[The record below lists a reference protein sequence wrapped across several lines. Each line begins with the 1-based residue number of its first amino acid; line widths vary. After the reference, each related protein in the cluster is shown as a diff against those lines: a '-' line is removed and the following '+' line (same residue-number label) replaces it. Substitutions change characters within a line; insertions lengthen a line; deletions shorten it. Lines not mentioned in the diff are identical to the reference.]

1 MNYTFNNS
9 SIVSVNSGTI
19 VLNVS
24 GKTRT
29 FADAKLVSAVDGKIV
44 LDLPEAKI
52 ESGIY
57 LTTTSTETFGC
68 GFDHILILK
77 QKPFL
82 DLEYYVSQLRERLQ
96 YEDYWEGRHSCR
108 TRNATPEEIQ
118 ELDDQLAAEGK
129 CWNPDTMQI
138 EKLRWKPIKDVRYFH
153 IIIAGGTIQVDDY
166 RWAGDEVDENLYDMG
181 NCFKTRE
188 EAEIKLAKIKKLLLE
203 V

>member
-29 FADAKLVSAVDGKIV
+29 FADAKLVSAVDGNII
-44 LDLPEAKI
+44 LDLPEVSFKKGDHLVIHTAWGNRTFILSKNTDI
-52 ESGIY
+52 KVY
-57 LTTTSTETFGC
+57 YHVSTHSVGLGFNDFWFKAENTF
-68 GFDHILILK
+68 
-77 QKPFL
+77 
-82 DLEYYVSQLRERLQ
+82 
-96 YEDYWEGRHSCR
+96 
-108 TRNATPEEIQ
+108 RNATPEEIQ
-118 ELDDQLAAEGK
+118 ELNEQLAAREK

-138 EKLRWKPIKDVRYFH
+138 EKLRWKPIKNVKYFH

-166 RWAGDEVDENLYDMG
+166 RWVGDGIDKNLYDMG
-181 NCFKTRE
+181 NCFETEE
-188 EAEIKLAKIKKLLLE
+188 EAKAVAEKIKKLLLE